1 LSYTFFYVLKEVDRY
16 FPYKEG
22 GYNVKT
28 LSQLAKL
35 LSLLLIALSLL
46 LNISLGLAIFFIWR
60 FIIGLKKIADLEA
73 SGTQVMATVTRIET
87 FETRSI
93 SIGSASQHDKPPRK
107 MYRLL
112 ASWQHPQTG
121 KTYTL
126 KAPIRSPE
134 KFPIGSSVSFLV
146 NYDNPRWH
154 RLEDLMMEA
163 YTPINNDQPLE
174 ET

>member
-1 LSYTFFYVLKEVDRY
+1 M
-16 FPYKEG
+16 
-22 GYNVKT
+22 KT
-28 LSQLAKL
+28 LSQLAKI

-46 LNISLGLAIFFIWR
+46 LNIGLALAIFFIWR
-60 FIIGLKKIADLEA
+60 IIINIKNMIDLEA
-73 SGTQVMATVTRIET
+73 SGTQVMATVTHIET
-87 FETRSI
+87 REARLTRLT
-93 SIGSASQHDKPPRK
+93 GSSSQHAKPPRK
-107 MYRLL
+107 LYRLN

-126 KAPIRSPE
+126 KAPIFYPE

-146 NYDNPRWH
+146 NYDNPRLH

-163 YTPINNDQPLE
+163 FTPIKNDQPPE